1 MGKRK
6 TDEYNTAYD
15 LFCNTDMQRKQIA
28 KVASVSEQQLG
39 KWIKDDDWELD
50 KEAKSVTKE
59 KLVIGLYKD
68 IAEIRKTA
76 TLEKRSLLPVESDQ
90 IVKLSNSIQAQI
102 LLLPIV

>member
-39 KWIKDDDWELD
+39 KWIKDDYRH
-50 KEAKSVTKE
+50 AFCCS
-59 KLVIGLYKD
+59 
-68 IAEIRKTA
+68 
-76 TLEKRSLLPVESDQ
+76 
-90 IVKLSNSIQAQI
+90 
-102 LLLPIV
+102 